1 MPETVLKAALI
12 GCGGRG
18 RGHLET
24 LNAFDDV
31 QFVAVCDPVVELRD
45 RIADEHAVPGR
56 YDDIEE
62 MLSNEELD
70 LAVVATPAHLNGAC
84 ALPVIQ
90 AGVHTLLEKP
100 PGLSGAETEGLR
112 DAANASGAKVLVGWN
127 RRFQSLICK
136 ARNMIEERG
145 PVTQIVAEFHKSMT
159 RLRERPFPDHL
170 LDNFIYE
177 TPIHAIDL
185 ARALAGS
192 SPVAELHA
200 VARRSN
206 SRFVDVYA
214 ALIRFENGCVA
225 QFIANFTTDA
235 RLERYE
241 IHGRDCSAY
250 LEGVKEAVVQR
261 DGKREVFNTVESG
274 GTAEQARFLIDC
286 IKEDRPVGP
295 AGSGTGRGGRD
306 DETGRSHPCGV
317 TRLIP
322 CGVTRL
328 IRVQLQDL
336 PSLRHLDKRTVSMV
350 GC

>member
-1 MPETVLKAALI
+1 MPEKILKTALI

-24 LNAFDDV
+24 MNTFDDLR
-31 QFVAVCDPVVELRD
+31 FVAVCDPVKELRD
-45 RIADEHAVPGR
+45 RVAGENAVPRR
-56 YDDIEE
+56 YEDIGD
-62 MLSNEELD
+62 MLAKEELD
-70 LAVVATPAHLNGAC
+70 LAVIATPAHLNGQC

-112 DAANASGAKVLVGWN
+112 DAADRSGAKVLVGWN

-136 ARNMIEERG
+136 ARGLIEERG
-145 PVTQIVAEFHKSMT
+145 PITQIVAEFHKSMT
-159 RLRERPFPDHL
+159 DMHRRGFPDHL

-185 ARALAGS
+185 TRSLAGS
-192 SPVAELHA
+192 SPIVELHA
-200 VARRSN
+200 VARRAN

-225 QFIANFTTDA
+225 QLTANFTTDA

-250 LEGVKEAVVQR
+250 LEGVKKAVVQR
-261 DGKREVFNTVESG
+261 DGKSVSFDEVDSG
-274 GTAEQARFLIDC
+274 GTAEQARFLVDC
-286 IKEDRPVGP
+286 IKEDRPVEPPRG
-295 AGSGTGRGGRD
+295 GTGRSRRD
-306 DETGRSHPCGV
+306 DETGRPHPGGV
-317 TRLIP
+317 ARLSRP
-322 CGVTRL
+322 NREARPELG
-328 IRVQLQDL
+328 
-336 PSLRHLDKRTVSMV
+336 
-350 GC
+350 

>member
-12 GCGGRG
+12 GCGSRG

-24 LNAFDDV
+24 MKTFDDLRI
-31 QFVAVCDPVVELRD
+31 VAVCDPVKELRD
-45 RIADEHAVPGR
+45 RVTEENAVSRR
-56 YDDIEE
+56 YGDIED
-62 MLSNEELD
+62 MLSKEDLD
-70 LAVVATPAHLNGAC
+70 LAVVATPAHLNGQC

-90 AGVHTLLEKP
+90 AGVHTLIEKP
-100 PGLSGAETEGLR
+100 PGLSGAEAEGLR

-127 RRFQSLICK
+127 RRFHSLICK
-136 ARNMIEERG
+136 ARGMIEERG

-185 ARALAGS
+185 TRSLAGS
-192 SPVAELHA
+192 SPIAELHA
-200 VARRSN
+200 VARRAH
-206 SRFVDVYA
+206 SRYVDVYA

-225 QFIANFTTDA
+225 QLTANFTTDA

-250 LEGVKEAVVQR
+250 LEGVKRAVVQR
-261 DGKREVFNTVESG
+261 DGYTEVLDAVESA

-286 IKEDRPVGP
+286 IKENRPVGLP
-295 AGSGTGRGGRD
+295 ASGLDEAVETMRLADRIRAELRD
-306 DETGRSHPCGV
+306 
-317 TRLIP
+317 
-322 CGVTRL
+322 
-328 IRVQLQDL
+328 
-336 PSLRHLDKRTVSMV
+336 
-350 GC
+350 